1 VSFASLL
8 PGAIRQN
15 GYVVRDLD
23 RAIASMVGMGVG
35 PWFVLG
41 PMTQDVTFRGT
52 PAVIE
57 IRIAFANS
65 GALQMEL
72 IEQRN
77 DAPSPY
83 TEFLATGREGF
94 HHLAWWADDYDAFDA
109 EARACSFP
117 IIMTGNAGGVTR
129 YCYGELD
136 GVAST
141 AVEVMELNDATR
153 WMATTVHDAAV
164 GWDGR
169 DPVRSL
175 L

>member
-23 RAIASMVGMGVG
+23 RAIASMVAMGIG

-41 PMTQDVTFRGT
+41 PMPQDIVHRGA
-52 PAVIE
+52 PSSIE
-57 IRIAFANS
+57 LRIGFANS
-65 GALQMEL
+65 GELQMEL
-72 IEQRN
+72 IEQGN
-77 DAPSPY
+77 DAPSLY
-83 TEFLATGREGF
+83 TEFYAAGREGF

-109 EARACSFP
+109 TARAAGFP
-117 IIMTGNAGGVTR
+117 IVTTGSAGGVTR
-129 YCYGELD
+129 YCYAELD

-153 WMATTVHDAAV
+153 WMATTVAEAAID
-164 GWDGR
+164 WNGR